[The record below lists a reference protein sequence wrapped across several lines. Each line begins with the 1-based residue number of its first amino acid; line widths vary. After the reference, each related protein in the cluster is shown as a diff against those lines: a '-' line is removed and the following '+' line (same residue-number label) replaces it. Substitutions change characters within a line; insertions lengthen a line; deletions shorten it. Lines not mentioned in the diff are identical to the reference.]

1 MPQNVLAI
9 DASSEGC
16 SVALSFRGETY
27 IRESTEPRKH
37 AQNLLPMTDALLSGA
52 QATLA
57 DLDYIALVNGPGSF
71 TGIRIAIS
79 IVQGLSFG
87 AKLPIY
93 CMSSLIT
100 MAEQQRGLNVDA
112 VVVSAIDA
120 RMGEVYWAAYDLDD
134 RVASSGLPLERAQ
147 PSVMPVALFT
157 QSLLDLSR
165 SFDKSKNLVFVGSG
179 FNVSGLDEALDKLDD
194 LKIYERNC
202 SIEPSAAALL
212 RLALI
217 KKPTEADFCLAENV
231 EPLYLRNEVAWK
243 KRERIR
249 G

>member
-16 SVALSFRGETY
+16 SAALSFHGETY
-27 IRESTEPRKH
+27 SRQSGEPRKH
-37 AQNLLPMTDALLSGA
+37 AQNLLPMVDALLSEA
-52 QATLA
+52 QAKLTE
-57 DLDYIALVNGPGSF
+57 LDFIALVNGPGSF

-100 MAEQQRGLNVDA
+100 MAEQQLMGNTNA

-134 RVASSGLPLERAQ
+134 RVTSSGLPVELTQ
-147 PSVMPVALFT
+147 PSVMPVASFVE
-157 QSLLDLSR
+157 SVFDLSR
-165 SFDKSKNLVFVGSG
+165 SLDKSKSLIFVGSG
-179 FNVSGLDEALDKLDD
+179 LNVSDLGETLDELDE
-194 LKIYERNC
+194 LKVHERNP

-217 KKPTEADFCLAENV
+217 MKPTEAEFCLAENV

-249 G
+249 R